1 MRASRARSVDL
12 HAGGVVGAR
21 AVFHS
26 APIAFG
32 MSQGCLCRME
42 LRLVLGCFAN
52 ALDEGTKACIHMFNM
67 QCGMYSHVQNA
78 MWHVFACS
86 KCNVGCVGSFS

>member
-42 LRLVLGCFAN
+42 LRLVLGCFA
-52 ALDEGTKACIHMFNM
+52 TPPHR
-67 QCGMYSHVQNA
+67 SHHAARAIIPSHLGGVARPRQGDS
-78 MWHVFACS
+78 VDRDS
-86 KCNVGCVGSFS
+86 S

>member
-12 HAGGVVGAR
+12 HVGGVGAR
-21 AVFHS
+21 VVFHS

-42 LRLVLGCFAN
+42 LRLVLGCFATPPHRFHHAARLVCGAPLFASSWCLAN
-52 ALDEGTKACIHMFNM
+52 ALAEGTNTCIRMFKM
-67 QCGMYSHVQNA
+67 
-78 MWHVFACS
+78 
-86 KCNVGCVGSFS
+86 